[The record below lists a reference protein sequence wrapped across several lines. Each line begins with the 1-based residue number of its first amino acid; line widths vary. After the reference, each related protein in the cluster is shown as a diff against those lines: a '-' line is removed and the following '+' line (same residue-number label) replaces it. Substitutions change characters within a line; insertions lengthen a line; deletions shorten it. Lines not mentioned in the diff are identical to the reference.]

1 MQLGPTEY
9 DISDID
15 LADKGVNRIEW
26 AGRDMPV
33 LNLINERF
41 KKEKPLEG
49 QKIAACL
56 HVTSETANLAIA
68 LNNGGAE
75 VFLCASNPISTQ
87 DDVAAALV
95 KKYNIPVFAK
105 NGEDTDTYYQ
115 HLNRAL
121 DMNPTITMDDGADLV
136 ALVHSE
142 RQDLVANILGGSEE
156 TTTGIIR
163 LKSLAKEG
171 KLQYPV
177 IAVNDADTKHLFDNR
192 YGTGQSVLDGI
203 TRATNILWAGKTVVV
218 VGYGWCGRGVAMRS
232 KGMGARVIVTE
243 FDPVRALEAYMD
255 GHTVMSLIE
264 AAPVADVLITVT
276 GDINAIG
283 KDHLPKVKDGAILA
297 NAGHFNVEIDI
308 PAIKQESVSVRAIRD
323 YVEEYTM
330 KDGRKLFL
338 LAEGRLINLAA
349 AEGHP
354 SAVMD
359 LSFADQALAA
369 EFLSKTPPTEPVVY
383 DLPQALDKQV
393 ARLKLESEGI
403 FIDAPTEEQK
413 RYLSSWDIGT

>member
-68 LNNGGAE
+68 LHNGGAE
-75 VFLCASNPISTQ
+75 VSLCASNPISTH

-121 DMNPTITMDDGADLV
+121 DINPTITMDDGADLV

-142 RQDLVANILGGSEE
+142 RPDLVTNILGGSEE

-171 KLQYPV
+171 KLP
-177 IAVNDADTKHLFDNR
+177 
-192 YGTGQSVLDGI
+192 
-203 TRATNILWAGKTVVV
+203 
-218 VGYGWCGRGVAMRS
+218 
-232 KGMGARVIVTE
+232 
-243 FDPVRALEAYMD
+243 
-255 GHTVMSLIE
+255 
-264 AAPVADVLITVT
+264 
-276 GDINAIG
+276 
-283 KDHLPKVKDGAILA
+283 
-297 NAGHFNVEIDI
+297 
-308 PAIKQESVSVRAIRD
+308 
-323 YVEEYTM
+323 
-330 KDGRKLFL
+330 
-338 LAEGRLINLAA
+338 
-349 AEGHP
+349 
-354 SAVMD
+354 
-359 LSFADQALAA
+359 
-369 EFLSKTPPTEPVVY
+369 
-383 DLPQALDKQV
+383 
-393 ARLKLESEGI
+393 
-403 FIDAPTEEQK
+403 
-413 RYLSSWDIGT
+413 